1 MKTDLFYAFVCLLL
15 FSCSNNTLKKD
26 VKNSEKE
33 VSPVSLI
40 LDTDLGPD
48 YDDVGAMALLHA
60 LADSGKANVLATLSS
75 NKDERVIPCIEVL
88 NAYFNRPD
96 LPVGAPKSEGGATLT
111 TWHKVKWTEALPA
124 KYPHRTAKTSDA
136 PDAVEVYRKILSGQ
150 PDSSVVICTI
160 GFFTNLKDLLLSKA
174 DTYSPLDG
182 KELVAQ
188 KVKRLVSMAGLFPE
202 GREFNVYN
210 DVPAAMEVMK
220 EWPTE
225 IVFSGF
231 EIGNA
236 VFTGKKLVEMP
247 VKDSPVKEVYTL
259 CFAEGD
265 PNGRM
270 SWDQTAVLVAING
283 YEPYYMSERGVMT
296 VHEDGSN
303 TWKADAN
310 GKQIRLIVKMPPAE
324 VASVIENYMM
334 HQPTLKK

>member
-1 MKTDLFYAFVCLLL
+1 M
-15 FSCSNNTLKKD
+15 
-26 VKNSEKE
+26 
-33 VSPVSLI
+33 
-40 LDTDLGPD
+40 
-48 YDDVGAMALLHA
+48 
-60 LADSGKANVLATLSS
+60 
-75 NKDERVIPCIEVL
+75 
-88 NAYFNRPD
+88 
-96 LPVGAPKSEGGATLT
+96 
-111 TWHKVKWTEALPA
+111 
-124 KYPHRTAKTSDA
+124 
-136 PDAVEVYRKILSGQ
+136 EVYRKILSGQ